1 MMPPRTGLRPAAR
14 GLPAGTRHQG
24 ALDGLRAA
32 AAGSVLLANIG
43 GLTGYTLTGSPLS
56 WAVSRGTV
64 GVPVFFALSGLL
76 LYRPWAAA
84 VLAGQ
89 PAPPVPA
96 YLWRRAVRILP
107 AYWVVVLIAL
117 PVLSPGPARS
127 AWPWIQYLLLIQN
140 YAAHPWWTGTGPAG
154 LAQTWTL
161 VVDVSFYLALPVIAA
176 GLAWLAWRGGRSRPA
191 AGDVGRRARRLL
203 TGIAVLAASSFGWT
217 VLAYYPRPAFWLAG
231 TLPPM
236 LIWFA
241 AGMAI
246 AVASAWAAAEA
257 GPDGPARRL
266 CRSVASSAGMCGLIA
281 VCAFAIACTPVAGPE
296 LTGIPSLWDTEIKTV
311 LFTIV
316 ALAVVAAVAFQ
327 PEHGAGA
334 PLARLL
340 VSRLLGSRGARFL
353 GKVSYGVFLW
363 QFLVAYALF
372 AALHL
377 KTAFHGGSYTA
388 PEVAGIIL
396 AVAAGTTVIS
406 IASYYLI
413 ERPARRL
420 SLPAAA
426 VRRSTAPRAGTVP
439 AAVGEDEGGRQPA
452 DDDQADDL
460 GDHVPE
466 PGHDQAG
473 PPGQEQMLARRPA
486 GRRGQQQ
493 AGEDPRPG
501 QLEPAAAGVPVAGRG
516 QEQPGGRDQ
525 DARARI
531 AAEPETG
538 EQQAAH
544 DRRDGQRPGGS
555 RADPD
560 APCPPGPA

>member
-14 GLPAGTRHQG
+14 GLPAVTRHQG

-32 AAGSVLLANIG
+32 AAGAVVLANVG

-76 LYRPWAAA
+76 LYRPWASA

-96 YLWRRAVRILP
+96 YLWRRAARILP

-140 YAAHPWWTGTGPAG
+140 YAAHPWWTGTGAAG

-161 VVDVSFYLALPVIAA
+161 VVDVSFYLALPAIAA
-176 GLAWLAWRGGRSRPA
+176 ALTWLACRGRRSRPGA
-191 AGDVGRRARRLL
+191 DDVSRRARRLL
-203 TGIAVLAASSFGWT
+203 AGIAVLAASSFGWT
-217 VLAYYPRPAFWLAG
+217 VLAYYPRPAFWFAG

-241 AGMAI
+241 VGMAI
-246 AVASAWAAAEA
+246 AVTSAWAAAEP
-257 GPDGPARRL
+257 GPDGPGRRF

-296 LTGIPSLWDTEIKTV
+296 LTGIPSLWDAEIKTV
-311 LFTIV
+311 LFTLV

-327 PEHGAGA
+327 PHRGAGV
-334 PLARLL
+334 PMARRL
-340 VSRLLGSRGARFL
+340 VDRLLGSRGARFL
-353 GKVSYGVFLW
+353 GKISYGVFLW
-363 QFLVAYALF
+363 QFLVADALF
-372 AALHL
+372 AVLHL
-377 KTAFHGGSYTA
+377 KTAFRGGSYTPA
-388 PEVAGIIL
+388 EVAAIIL
-396 AVAAGTTVIS
+396 AVAAITIAIS

-413 ERPARRL
+413 ELPARRL
-420 SLPAAA
+420 SLPVAAR
-426 VRRSTAPRAGTVP
+426 RRSTAPVTGMVP
-439 AAVGEDEGGRQPA
+439 AFREDEGGRQSS

-460 GDHVPE
+460 RDHVPE

-473 PPGQEQMLARRPA
+473 PPGQ
-486 GRRGQQQ
+486 
-493 AGEDPRPG
+493 
-501 QLEPAAAGVPVAGRG
+501 
-516 QEQPGGRDQ
+516 
-525 DARARI
+525 
-531 AAEPETG
+531 
-538 EQQAAH
+538 
-544 DRRDGQRPGGS
+544 
-555 RADPD
+555 
-560 APCPPGPA
+560 